1 MPKKFH
7 FSKFGFSRL
16 FPNIIVLSLVASAA
30 LILAW
35 VSWLT
40 WADMTKWGKDLGSIF
55 FGSRASEPL
64 SLGIGMT
71 VMHYFLIGLS
81 LLAAGL
87 VLLLRNRILAMKPQL
102 ARLMVSQKV
111 NANQRLNANSAVK
124 SAVKEENTAAGEV
137 RFLGCPYYF
146 GYLSS
151 RPEGSAIPQE
161 CMLCQWLGDC
171 MVAAVYV
178 KKSAKDKEV
187 DCRRLTG
194 EHF

>member
-40 WADMTKWGKDLGSIF
+40 WADMTEWGKDLGSIF
-55 FGSRASEPL
+55 FGSRASEPI

-71 VMHYFLIGLS
+71 LIHYFLIGLS

-87 VLLLRNRILAMKPQL
+87 VMLLRNRILAMKPQL
-102 ARLMVSQKV
+102 ARLMGSQKV
-111 NANQRLNANSAVK
+111 NVDQRLNANSAVK
-124 SAVKEENTAAGEV
+124 SSVKEENVTTEEES

-151 RPEGSAIPQE
+151 RPEGYAIPQE
-161 CMLCQWLGDC
+161 CMLCQRLGDC
-171 MVAAVYV
+171 MVATVYV
-178 KKSAKDKEV
+178 KKISK
-187 DCRRLTG
+187 R
-194 EHF
+194 